1 MGDKKSHLWIQCGG
15 NLVHSALMGGT
26 WWVVGVATLVGVAGG
41 VFLLNRWM
49 NPRSVIYTRLEIPN
63 ICLSDRAQVTVEVD
77 VAVQVLSREI
87 QHSQANE
94 RMKRIC
100 TQSCKQVLSPFTW
113 ADLEGVGVEV
123 HESLKS
129 KLQDNL
135 RKAQLATT
143 SIFLSIQKQDPEEED
158 YEE

>member
-1 MGDKKSHLWIQCGG
+1 
-15 NLVHSALMGGT
+15 MGGT
-26 WWVVGVATLVGVAGG
+26 LWVAGGVATLIGVAAGAF
-41 VFLLNRWM
+41 VLHRLM
-49 NPRSVIYTRLEIPN
+49 NPYSVIYTRLAIPN
-63 ICLSDRAQVTVEVD
+63 ISLSDRSQVTVEID
-77 VAVQVLSREI
+77 ISVQLLSRDI

-113 ADLEGVGVEV
+113 DDLEGVGVEV